1 MATVTGSDQERR
13 RARAEL
19 QANSGWR
26 RRWEEAK
33 LSLRLLLK
41 SPLALAGLAIVL
53 FYVAIVAYV
62 QFFVP
67 NNLEMTPY
75 FNTQPTAPCWWP
87 GAGTACPGPGGWLG
101 TTWSG
106 VRLDEAIPMAIR
118 VDLIYSTFVVLVG
131 AAIGT
136 LIGVYSAYKGGLFD
150 EALMRITDVTY
161 SIPFLVFAIAVAFVL
176 GGASFDILNIVL
188 LILWWPPYARLVRSQ
203 ALSVKELRFVEAAR
217 AAGAS
222 DPRIMFRHVLP
233 NTLAPVFVQISLDLG
248 VVTQI
253 FAALEFIGFGSASP
267 LLPELG
273 NLIAKGLIVGF
284 LFNAWTVVI
293 PGVVLLIFTV
303 GVNLLGDGLRDV
315 LDPRLRR

>member
-1 MATVTGSDQERR
+1 MATVTGGEEDRR
-13 RARAEL
+13 RARAEF
-19 QANSGWR
+19 QSNSGWR
-26 RRWEEAK
+26 RRLDEAK

-53 FYVAIVAYV
+53 FYVGIVLYV

-67 NNLEMTPY
+67 NNLEMTPN
-75 FNTQPTAPCWWP
+75 FGVPAIAPCWWP
-87 GAGTACPGPGGWLG
+87 GSSTACPGAGGWLG

-131 AAIGT
+131 AGIGT

-150 EALMRITDVTY
+150 EALMRITDVTD

-176 GGASFDILNIVL
+176 GGADFNILNLVL

-203 ALSVKELRFVEAAR
+203 ALSVKELRFIEAAR

-273 NLIAKGLIVGF
+273 NLIAKGLNVGF
-284 LFNAWTVVI
+284 LFNPWTVVV